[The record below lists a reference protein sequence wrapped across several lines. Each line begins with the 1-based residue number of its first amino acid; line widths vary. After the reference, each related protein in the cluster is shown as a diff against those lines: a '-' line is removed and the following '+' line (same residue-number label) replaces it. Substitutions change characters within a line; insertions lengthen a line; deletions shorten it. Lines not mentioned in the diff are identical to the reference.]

1 MGQAGQ
7 AIAGIFVGVG
17 MLGIGFGSVFALDAW
32 ITIKEIEALGLV
44 GQAAYEDL
52 YRHRLNVLKWTLAA
66 TVIGFGFL
74 IFGFGLAITDR
85 LDDCDE

>member
-17 MLGIGFGSVFALDAW
+17 MLGIGFGSVIALDAW

-44 GQAAYEDL
+44 GQAAYEEL
-52 YRHRLNVLKWTLAA
+52 YRDRLNILKWTLAA
-66 TVIGFGFL
+66 TVIGFASL

-85 LDDCDE
+85 LDDRDE